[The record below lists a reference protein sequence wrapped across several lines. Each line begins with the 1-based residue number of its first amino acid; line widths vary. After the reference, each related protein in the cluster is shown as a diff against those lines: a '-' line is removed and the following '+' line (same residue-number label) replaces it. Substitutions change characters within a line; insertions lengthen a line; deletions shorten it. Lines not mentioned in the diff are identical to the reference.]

1 MEHIQI
7 MTVMIKG
14 IDILEEF
21 IKEENIR
28 ELMGFKQTILPDEDI
43 ILNLEINNSK
53 FTRGFNSYEYI
64 GLVLNDPMWEYFY
77 FIGIDNTFE
86 NIFLVKENIGDGIN
100 PRIFL
105 SLNELRTNF
114 DKVELILNDSE
125 LILRKDFLADE

>member
-1 MEHIQI
+1 
-7 MTVMIKG
+7 MIKG

-28 ELMGFKQTILPDEDI
+28 ELKRIKEISIPNEDI
-43 ILNLEINNSK
+43 ELEFRIQNLY
-53 FTRGFNSYEYI
+53 FTRGFNHSEYI
-64 GLVLNDPMWEYFY
+64 GLELNDPLNEYYY

-125 LILRKDFLADE
+125 LILRKDFLPDE